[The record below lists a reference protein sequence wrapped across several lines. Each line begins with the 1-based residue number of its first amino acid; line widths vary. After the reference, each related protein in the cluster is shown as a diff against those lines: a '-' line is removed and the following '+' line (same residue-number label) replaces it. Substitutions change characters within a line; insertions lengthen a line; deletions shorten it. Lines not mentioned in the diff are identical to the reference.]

1 MANLTITIPDA
12 NLTRVRTAFGHE
24 DVVTHEWV
32 LATQAEVQ
40 SRVTAMVRSEVKNYE
55 RRLARE
61 AADAGV
67 SDAL

>member
-24 DVVTHEWV
+24 DPVTRQWV